1 MASAYPQRLLTLH
14 QRHISSARRLLH
26 SVVHPLPFRRLP
38 HCHLRTSCFKPS
50 SSSSAHVEDATSA
63 NGVPRDDSPQLDAQF
78 ALSGYDSIRPRQP
91 APIDGGSPPE
101 RGPLART
108 SATIQPPPAL
118 SVLENELLQPSL
130 SVPVSVDLTTP
141 AGAALAEAAGALWV
155 SQLMLQLWPYIAR
168 AVEEAVKAKVP
179 KALEARRPS
188 WMEAINLKTFS
199 MGSHPPIVRSVHVQP
214 VSAENLNKVRL
225 VVGVEWSSSLD
236 VQLEIKPLPAKL
248 PLLPEALNQA
258 VKDLAATQ
266 VGIKDVKVKSQ
277 TMITMAPLKAAWPV
291 VRSLQISMLEAPD
304 VDCHI
309 TLSEDQIR
317 LNLVKPWLLQT
328 MSSLFETLVFP
339 EHFVVQ
345 LEKGHMVPD
354 VQKPEGVLLLNVL
367 GVDGMPERE
376 SFMNE
381 AGAFVTA
388 WTRPRIRHQ
397 SDVTW
402 GEGSARQWSSAAA
415 SFKMLVHARQYQ
427 SLSLQLWQ
435 QDNALLGTS
444 HSPLGMATCPLH
456 LLHPGQPQEM
466 ELKVNLDNSGPGKKL
481 AAAAGAATAAVA
493 AVVAEMSVAR
503 AEGEATRD
511 TVIRVLAHFIPA
523 ADVGSYGLDGCGLLN
538 LKLQKVAVPDASV
551 GLLQARAFVTGQ
563 KANSYKQVS
572 PAFGGPESDS
582 YHKPTVGVTVS
593 GSNDVVHAQMSEFD
607 TPWDAVYDVIGAQS
621 DLSST
626 RFVLEL
632 VAGAGPGEAKGTI
645 VSRAEVPLST
655 IQARPTP
662 LTPGMSGGDYV
673 LDTPEGYRVRMQLL
687 WNPLVQENVPVAVHS
702 TAVTHANM
710 QELKASIESKQC

>member
-1 MASAYPQRLLTLH
+1 MRSQQMASAYPQRLLALH
-14 QRHISSARRLLH
+14 QRHVSSAR
-26 SVVHPLPFRRLP
+26 RRLP

-118 SVLENELLQPSL
+118 SILENELLQPSL

-397 SDVTW
+397 S
-402 GEGSARQWSSAAA
+402 
-415 SFKMLVHARQYQ
+415 
-427 SLSLQLWQ
+427 
-435 QDNALLGTS
+435 
-444 HSPLGMATCPLH
+444 
-456 LLHPGQPQEM
+456 
-466 ELKVNLDNSGPGKKL
+466 
-481 AAAAGAATAAVA
+481 
-493 AVVAEMSVAR
+493 
-503 AEGEATRD
+503 
-511 TVIRVLAHFIPA
+511 
-523 ADVGSYGLDGCGLLN
+523 
-538 LKLQKVAVPDASV
+538 
-551 GLLQARAFVTGQ
+551 
-563 KANSYKQVS
+563 
-572 PAFGGPESDS
+572 
-582 YHKPTVGVTVS
+582 
-593 GSNDVVHAQMSEFD
+593 
-607 TPWDAVYDVIGAQS
+607 
-621 DLSST
+621 
-626 RFVLEL
+626 
-632 VAGAGPGEAKGTI
+632 
-645 VSRAEVPLST
+645 
-655 IQARPTP
+655 
-662 LTPGMSGGDYV
+662 
-673 LDTPEGYRVRMQLL
+673 
-687 WNPLVQENVPVAVHS
+687 
-702 TAVTHANM
+702 
-710 QELKASIESKQC
+710 

>member
-1 MASAYPQRLLTLH
+1 MLLWLW
-14 QRHISSARRLLH
+14 
-26 SVVHPLPFRRLP
+26 
-38 HCHLRTSCFKPS
+38 
-50 SSSSAHVEDATSA
+50 
-63 NGVPRDDSPQLDAQF
+63 
-78 ALSGYDSIRPRQP
+78 
-91 APIDGGSPPE
+91 
-101 RGPLART
+101 
-108 SATIQPPPAL
+108 
-118 SVLENELLQPSL
+118 LQ
-130 SVPVSVDLTTP
+130 
-141 AGAALAEAAGALWV
+141 
-155 SQLMLQLWPYIAR
+155 
-168 AVEEAVKAKVP
+168 
-179 KALEARRPS
+179 
-188 WMEAINLKTFS
+188 LKTFS

-309 TLSEDQIR
+309 TLSEGADAMAMLASLHTVASLQCSPYVELCDGHWDVTSWVWSFDSPQPLQAPSRPAYAVAADQIR

-427 SLSLQLWQ
+427 SLSVQLWQ

-444 HSPLGMATCPLH
+444 HSPLGMATCPLN

-511 TVIRVLAHFIPA
+511 TVVRVLAHFIPA

-645 VSRAEVPLST
+645 VSRRVAEVPLST